1 MPARATGS
9 AVQGPGRGRVRSRM
23 LGALA
28 GLAAW
33 ALVVGPAVAGA
44 QGVQAEG
51 WEHRLD
57 YDVDVDEV
65 LSFDTMGTGV
75 RVTTE
80 GAGFAIFWQPDS
92 TAQGDFAITATF
104 TQREPSPHPNAY
116 GLFLGGD
123 DLAGDG
129 QRYTYF
135 MLRQGGMFL
144 VKQRMGEY
152 LPTLIDWTAH
162 AAVNDLDDQGSSTN
176 KLTVEAAGDTVRFL
190 VNDTEVATQPR
201 SAVDTDGVTGLRVTH
216 LLDVH
221 VDDLVLSP
229 SI

>member
-1 MPARATGS
+1 M
-9 AVQGPGRGRVRSRM
+9 RSRTI
-23 LGALA
+23 GT
-28 GLAAW
+28 LAAAV
-33 ALVVGPAVAGA
+33 ALVVVPAVAGA

-57 YDVDVDEV
+57 FGGDVSDL
-65 LSFDTMGTGV
+65 LSFETMGTGV
-75 RVTTE
+75 HVTTT

-92 TAQGDFAITATF
+92 MAEGDFTISASF
-104 TQREPSPHPNAY
+104 TQMEPSAHPNAY
-116 GLFLGGD
+116 GLFLGGG

-144 VKQRMGEY
+144 VKKRMGED
-152 LPTLIDWTAH
+152 LPTLVDWTAH
-162 AAVNDLDDQGSSTN
+162 DAVNDLDDRGSSTN

-216 LLDVH
+216 LLNMH
-221 VDDLVLSP
+221 IDLMLSP
-229 SI
+229 SM

>member
-1 MPARATGS
+1 MLARAMGS
-9 AVQGPGRGRVRSRM
+9 AVEDPGRGKMRSRM
-23 LGALA
+23 IGT
-28 GLAAW
+28 LAAA
-33 ALVVGPAVAGA
+33 ALVMVPAFAGA

-57 YDVDVDEV
+57 FGGDVNDV

-75 RVTTE
+75 HVTTE

-92 TAQGDFAITATF
+92 MAEGDFAISASF
-104 TQREPSPHPNAY
+104 TQMEPSPHPNAY

-144 VKQRMGEY
+144 IKQRMGEE
-152 LPTLIDWTAH
+152 LPTLVDWTAH
-162 AAVNDLDDQGSSTN
+162 DAVNDLDDQGSSMNT
-176 KLTVEAAGDTVRFL
+176 LTVEASGDTVRFL

-201 SAVDTDGVTGLRVTH
+201 SAVDTDGITGLRVTH
-216 LLDVH
+216 LLNMHIDE
-221 VDDLVLSP
+221 LMLSP
-229 SI
+229 GM